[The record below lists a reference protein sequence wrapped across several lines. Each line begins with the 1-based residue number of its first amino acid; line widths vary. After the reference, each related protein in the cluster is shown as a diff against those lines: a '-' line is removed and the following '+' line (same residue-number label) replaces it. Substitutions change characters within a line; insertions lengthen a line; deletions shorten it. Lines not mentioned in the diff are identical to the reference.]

1 MNKTSILLL
10 IATTLMAS
18 GCASTSSQAN
28 KGAAVGAVVGA
39 LLGKAT
45 GDNDK
50 SRYVWGAALG
60 AIAGSAVGQYM
71 DEQEKAF
78 KEELADSGVEIHRE
92 GDNLRLSMPGGI
104 TFDTASANIS
114 TDFYPI
120 LDDVALILN
129 KYPKTTLVVEGH
141 TDDIGTAEYNQLLSE
156 KRALSVSGYLQRAD
170 IEALRLQTIGYGE
183 LSPAVKNSSVHN
195 RQVNRR
201 VELRIIPVTS

>member
-1 MNKTSILLL
+1 MTRTSISLL
-10 IATTLMAS
+10 IATTLLAS
-18 GCASTSSQAN
+18 GCANTSSQAN
-28 KGAAVGAVVGA
+28 KGAAIGTVVGA
-39 LLGKAT
+39 ILGKAT

-71 DEQEKAF
+71 DEQEQAF
-78 KEELADSGVEIHRE
+78 KEELADSGVAIHRE
-92 GDNLRLSMPGGI
+92 GDNLRLSMPGSI

-114 TDFYPI
+114 ADFYPI

-129 KYPKTTLVVEGH
+129 KYPQTTLVVEGH
-141 TDDIGTAEYNQLLSE
+141 TDDIGAAQYNQLLSE
-156 KRALSVSGYLQRAD
+156 KRALSVSGYLQTAD
-170 IEALRLQTIGYGE
+170 IERLRLQTIGYGE
-183 LSPAVKNSSVHN
+183 LSPAVENTSAHN